1 MYKKKPGYNFL
12 ELFLFG
18 LLLLMVFFT
27 IFAVFTRYV
36 LNQSLDWTE
45 ELARFLYIWITF
57 LGALVVLAKNKHI
70 AIETLLDALP
80 KKVSSLLRKINVVL
94 MISFTLSMIIGG
106 WQVSKMAMFQV
117 APGTGI
123 RLGYVYAVIPLSGV
137 LMLLY
142 LVFKGFS
149 RDYD

>member
-1 MYKKKPGYNFL
+1 MYQKKPGYNLL

-57 LGALVVLAKNKHI
+57 LGALIVLAKNKHI
-70 AIETLLDALP
+70 AIETFLDALP

-94 MISFTLSMIIGG
+94 MIGFTLSMIIGG
-106 WQVSKMAMFQV
+106 
-117 APGTGI
+117 
-123 RLGYVYAVIPLSGV
+123 
-137 LMLLY
+137 
-142 LVFKGFS
+142 
-149 RDYD
+149 